1 MDKPLPE
8 VLRSLLEQVLAL
20 LSSGQAE
27 QALRTAED
35 GMVHFSD
42 SADLANMAGI
52 CAATLGHH
60 ALAEQY
66 WRQTIAL
73 DPNTA
78 QPYFNLGLLNANLKR
93 DDEAEQYYRQAIARH
108 PGNAMAHFNLGVILA
123 NHQRDAEAEQC
134 YRQTIAFD
142 PGNAAAFYNLGIVL
156 ARNHR
161 YDDAERYYRQAI
173 AFEPDFSVA
182 QSSLG
187 ILLVDLKREAE
198 AEHCLRRAIALN
210 PDNAAARLNLGL
222 LLLRQSR
229 FEEGWPYYEARY
241 SPDIPDQIQDPYP
254 INVPFAQWR
263 GESLAGKSLL
273 VWQEQGL
280 GDEIQFCRYLPLLK
294 EQGAARITQI
304 CKAPLKSLMGTLEG
318 VDTVMTCDETSNVAT
333 HDYWIRLLSIPLY
346 CKTDLAGI
354 PARIPYLH
362 ASPDRMAHWSGRL
375 PQSGF
380 RVGLV
385 WKGSGKHPNE
395 SNRSLQGL
403 AALAP
408 LWSVPGVKFVSLQKG
423 LGEDEGKN
431 PPNEQPLVHL
441 GSEIADFAD
450 VAAIVAQLDLV
461 ITIDTAVAHLAGA
474 LAKPCWV
481 LLPASRTDWR
491 WLHER
496 QDSPWYPGVM
506 RLFRQRDRQDWTA
519 LIMDLRQAL
528 ADEIAKHRA
537 YS

>member
-1 MDKPLPE
+1 
-8 VLRSLLEQVLAL
+8 
-20 LSSGQAE
+20 
-27 QALRTAED
+27 
-35 GMVHFSD
+35 
-42 SADLANMAGI
+42 
-52 CAATLGHH
+52 
-60 ALAEQY
+60 
-66 WRQTIAL
+66 
-73 DPNTA
+73 
-78 QPYFNLGLLNANLKR
+78 
-93 DDEAEQYYRQAIARH
+93 
-108 PGNAMAHFNLGVILA
+108 
-123 NHQRDAEAEQC
+123 
-134 YRQTIAFD
+134 
-142 PGNAAAFYNLGIVL
+142 
-156 ARNHR
+156 
-161 YDDAERYYRQAI
+161 
-173 AFEPDFSVA
+173 
-182 QSSLG
+182 
-187 ILLVDLKREAE
+187 
-198 AEHCLRRAIALN
+198 
-210 PDNAAARLNLGL
+210 
-222 LLLRQSR
+222 
-229 FEEGWPYYEARY
+229 
-241 SPDIPDQIQDPYP
+241 
-254 INVPFAQWR
+254 
-263 GESLAGKSLL
+263 LAGKSLL

-496 QDSPWYPGVM
+496 QDSPWYPGSCVCSVSATGKIGP
-506 RLFRQRDRQDWTA
+506 RLSWISGRHWPTRS
-519 LIMDLRQAL
+519 LN
-528 ADEIAKHRA
+528 IARIVEHKLSSSREEPWP
-537 YS
+537 S